1 MSVLPDEIWS
11 RILEMG
17 VETKGLSYRD
27 MCCISITCR
36 RFHRLSNDHPLW
48 ATLLALDFPSPSL
61 PLPSNNTSNIQT
73 TPKSLYK
80 TRFERDRAS
89 KLLAHRRAVLIVESQ
104 IAICSKN
111 LRDSGLQ
118 LLKEKDKMKE
128 TVEELANLRK
138 VRQASVAL
146 NVWQPEIVRGRQ
158 KQTVEQCRVPVEH
171 RIGSL
176 EMELKLCKNQI
187 DMLHK
192 SYNNQKRRLDA
203 GKERLAALKYHPL
216 CDHQVDRGDHDR
228 GVKRKKLKECSNCK
242 TDEKLHGKSQ
252 G

>member
-61 PLPSNNTSNIQT
+61 PLPSNNASNIQT

-89 KLLAHRRAVLIVESQ
+89 KRLAHRRAVLIVESQ

-118 LLKEKDKMKE
+118 LFKEKDKMKE

-138 VRQASVAL
+138 VRYFHSAASLLGFLRILDKGVFRWRIWEWKSGVESLILKICFFSANLYAVA
-146 NVWQPEIVRGRQ
+146 W
-158 KQTVEQCRVPVEH
+158 
-171 RIGSL
+171 
-176 EMELKLCKNQI
+176 
-187 DMLHK
+187 
-192 SYNNQKRRLDA
+192 Y
-203 GKERLAALKYHPL
+203 
-216 CDHQVDRGDHDR
+216 
-228 GVKRKKLKECSNCK
+228 
-242 TDEKLHGKSQ
+242 
-252 G
+252 